1 MGKNYGLLDQ
11 TGLDSDVYTTTF
23 ECDLGIIGIIS
34 IVCTPFSHPKIRVV
48 VYISQ
53 GCFEN

>member
-11 TGLDSDVYTTTF
+11 TGLGSDVYTTTF